1 MISLRDAG
9 GSPFQTGS
17 SRFDLDRSA
26 REENLLSGREIF
38 YDNRQ
43 SFFKDIQ
50 NSFGKIK
57 HPDGKYRTGENK
69 NYSLT
74 KLLLIGLEDD
84 GGRERLIR
92 VVCTYTQD
100 VRGEK
105 ERNRESK
112 GGPLSIPGSIDSF
125 VDWIGSLSKGA

>member
-57 HPDGKYRTGENK
+57 HPGGKYRTGENK
-69 NYSLT
+69 NYSR

-92 VVCTYTQD
+92 VVCTGCT
-100 VRGEK
+100 RRKGEK
-105 ERNRESK
+105 
-112 GGPLSIPGSIDSF
+112 
-125 VDWIGSLSKGA
+125 